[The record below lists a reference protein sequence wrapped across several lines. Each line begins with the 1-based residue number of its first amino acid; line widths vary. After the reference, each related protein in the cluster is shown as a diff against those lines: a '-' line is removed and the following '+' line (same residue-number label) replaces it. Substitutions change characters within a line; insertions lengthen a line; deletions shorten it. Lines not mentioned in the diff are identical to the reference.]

1 MKTPRD
7 ILFARH
13 QTIAPKLD
21 TIRHG
26 VVNVEFVREGRRVA
40 VPKYRVAGTATL
52 PLLIWRELILP
63 CRRIWT
69 GLAAVWILIFAVN
82 LLQRDPSEFM
92 ARKVS
97 SPTPEMISAFRQQ
110 QRLLAELI
118 GQNEMR
124 TAEPRKTFLPRPHTE
139 LGDRILTT

>member
-1 MKTPRD
+1 MKTPREV
-7 ILFARH
+7 LFTRH

-21 TIRHG
+21 TVRREVLNAG
-26 VVNVEFVREGRRVA
+26 FVREGRRVA

-52 PLLIWRELILP
+52 PLLIWRELIFP

-69 GLAAVWILIFAVN
+69 GLAVVWILIFVMN
-82 LLQRDPSEFM
+82 LLQNDPSELI

-97 SPTPEMISAFRQQ
+97 PPTPEMISAFRQQ

-118 GQNEMR
+118 GQNETR

-139 LGDRILTT
+139 SGDRILTT